1 MRQFAELYKSPGEGK
16 ECDNLVA
23 MVAHLYNFQVVHALL
38 TIDILKMMVG
48 AFTEKGHGSVHAE
61 KCRLRPA
68 EG

>member
-1 MRQFAELYKSPGEGK
+1 MGTYFLERVVRKFDGMYKSP
-16 ECDNLVA
+16 VA